1 MNATGEQEGHGREAL
16 CWQWVE
22 RHELV
27 TVARMEG
34 VSVSGSPA
42 WTLLQHDNVGF
53 KCHCPRLDF
62 SVAHR
67 LHFFVKCDGSQ
78 QRYFFILGVGTDG

>member
-1 MNATGEQEGHGREAL
+1 MNATGEQEGHGEEAL

-22 RHELV
+22 QHESA

-34 VSVSGSPA
+34 VSVAGSPA
-42 WTLLQHDNVGF
+42 WPLLQHDNVGF

-62 SVAHR
+62 QLPTGYIS
-67 LHFFVKCDGSQ
+67 L
-78 QRYFFILGVGTDG
+78 